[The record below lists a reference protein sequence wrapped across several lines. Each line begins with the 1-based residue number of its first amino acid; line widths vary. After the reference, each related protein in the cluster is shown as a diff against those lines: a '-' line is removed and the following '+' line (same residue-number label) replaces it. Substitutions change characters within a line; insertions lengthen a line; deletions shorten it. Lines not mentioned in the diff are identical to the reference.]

1 MKRII
6 TFLLILLTTVS
17 AHGVLK
23 EKNLDQTLQILRTEL
38 TEYHRELSERLQKN
52 QKQSEQLRNQLIS
65 ILKRSN
71 QNSLMLYSQKQ
82 EYVFDLTYACHEA
95 TELYQEFH
103 RQQLP
108 FKLYMS
114 KADSEIARYDSLITS
129 LSAMPQNVLDKQT
142 SIDRNV
148 CLTLATSIRNSL
160 EESRKTLEEYI
171 YIYDN
176 TERRLGHQNGPK
188 RFVLFQ

>member
-17 AHGVLK
+17 AHAVLK

-114 KADSEIARYDSLITS
+114 KADTEIARYDSLITS
-129 LSAMPQNVLDKQT
+129 LSAMPHQYPQLLGRKQENT
-142 SIDRNV
+142 GRVYLHLRQYRTASWPPER
-148 CLTLATSIRNSL
+148 LRTETL
-160 EESRKTLEEYI
+160 
-171 YIYDN
+171 
-176 TERRLGHQNGPK
+176 
-188 RFVLFQ
+188 

>member
-114 KADSEIARYDSLITS
+114 KADTEIAR
-129 LSAMPQNVLDKQT
+129 
-142 SIDRNV
+142 
-148 CLTLATSIRNSL
+148 
-160 EESRKTLEEYI
+160 
-171 YIYDN
+171 
-176 TERRLGHQNGPK
+176 
-188 RFVLFQ
+188 